1 MSGKQVLFQ
10 IHAQDNVAT
19 LLGDARTGDL
29 LEHRGEGP
37 ELFLRTQQDL
47 PAGHKIALR
56 SIPEGEAIVKYG
68 VQIGVATVAI
78 GAGQWVH
85 LHNCRSRYD
94 ARSSRLDQNSGIP
107 TETRYE

>member
-1 MSGKQVLFQ
+1 
-10 IHAQDNVAT
+10 
-19 LLGDARTGDL
+19 
-29 LEHRGEGP
+29 
-37 ELFLRTQQDL
+37 
-47 PAGHKIALR
+47 
-56 SIPEGEAIVKYG
+56 
-68 VQIGVATVAI
+68 VATVAI